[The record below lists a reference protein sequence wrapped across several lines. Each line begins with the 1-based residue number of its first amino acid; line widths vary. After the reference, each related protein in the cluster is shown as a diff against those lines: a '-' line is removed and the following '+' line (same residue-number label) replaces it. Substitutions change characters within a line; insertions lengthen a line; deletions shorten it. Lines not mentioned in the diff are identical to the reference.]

1 MGSRIKQRL
10 GKARVLGLGISRK
23 AVHAKKDGSV
33 AALDVVKP
41 SPANMENDDFDR
53 SKEHDLRRWL
63 TGEEDDLLTW
73 LNEGDKGET
82 DALSSITNTVGE
94 GGARNRSEKGD
105 KELAELK
112 LAVIEVLR
120 RSQPTDSNQDES
132 IPALTQRLH
141 EVVEHD
147 ALSHTDLDHRLRD
160 NQDLRKEF
168 DSAMASIP
176 KDQRSLIK
184 KQIEL
189 AEREAKL
196 LAKERARSDAVA
208 NGDGVGASSM
218 SELEERFQAELRQKE
233 LEFREKEK
241 DYKAKVEYL
250 AEELKRESLEEQ
262 QKEDELKFA
271 KMNSTEANKEM
282 EMKLRD
288 FQLKEKRML
297 LMEEEI
303 ARLKIDVRERDDELR
318 KIKEVVGYKEQELL
332 RREED
337 LDYREK
343 LMAGERRKL
352 DEAKREVTNVE
363 EVELKKRLEDLKM
376 EVQHKEEE
384 LIAKEKFLNAKSEEL
399 RLRESGVIDDE
410 IQRRE
415 EERAIEFNVAKVK
428 TGNSRLDDLLLGG
441 IPFGSNVL
449 IHGPPFIGKEIMI
462 AQFVAEGLK
471 KGVPCIWVI
480 TDKTPKDIR
489 EEMAPILS
497 GYEEYEHRGL
507 VKYIDSY
514 SKSMGEAA
522 DDPYAIFI
530 SEPTDHDGIMEA
542 TDKVA
547 KEFKEKHK
555 YYRLAFRSVSTLVAY
570 SDPNIAFRFLNPFCG
585 RRKREG
591 AVSMYVIEKG
601 MHGEQE
607 IQMLGSI
614 MDGMIDFKLDQLKS
628 NFSIQGICDVQSRSY
643 IRYTVGKHGL
653 SIGSFSLDHIR

>member
-1 MGSRIKQRL
+1 
-10 GKARVLGLGISRK
+10 LGISRK
-23 AVHAKKDGSV
+23 AAHAKKDGSV
-33 AALDVVKP
+33 AALDAVKP
-41 SPANMENDDFDR
+41 SPAIMENDDFDR
-53 SKEHDLRRWL
+53 AKEHDLRRWL

-82 DALSSITNTVGE
+82 DALSSITHTVGE
-94 GGARNRSEKGD
+94 GDARDRSEKGD

-147 ALSHTDLDHRLRD
+147 TLSHTDLDHRLRD
-160 NQDLRKEF
+160 NQDLKKEF

-196 LAKERARSDAVA
+196 LAKEKERSDAMA

-288 FQLKEKRML
+288 VQLKEKRML

-376 EVQHKEEE
+376 EVQHKEED

-410 IQRRE
+410 IKRRE

-530 SEPTDHDGIMEA
+530 NEPTDHDGIMEA

-570 SDPNIAFRFLNPFCG
+570 SDPNTAFRFLNPFCG

-614 MDGMIDFKLDQLKS
+614 MDGMVDFKLDQLKS
-628 NFSIQGICDVQSRSY
+628 NFSIQGISDVQSRSY

>member
-1 MGSRIKQRL
+1 
-10 GKARVLGLGISRK
+10 
-23 AVHAKKDGSV
+23 
-33 AALDVVKP
+33 LDVVKSS
-41 SPANMENDDFDR
+41 SPTSIENDDFDR
-53 SKEHDLRRWL
+53 SKDDDLRRWL
-63 TGEEDDLLTW
+63 TGEENDLLTW
-73 LNEGDKGET
+73 LNENEKGET
-82 DALSSITNTVGE
+82 DTFSPVSHGLD
-94 GGARNRSEKGD
+94 GGAPQERSEKAD

-112 LAVIEVLR
+112 MAVIEVLR
-120 RSQPTDSNQDES
+120 RTQSSEAVQDES
-132 IPALTQRLH
+132 VPALAKKLH
-141 EVVEHD
+141 EVTNRD
-147 ALSHTDLDHRLRD
+147 TLSRMDLDRMYRD
-160 NQDLRKEF
+160 NQDLKKEF
-168 DSAMASIP
+168 DSAMASLP

-196 LAKERARSDAVA
+196 LAKERDRSTGGG
-208 NGDGVGASSM
+208 NGDCVGASSM
-218 SELEERFQAELRQKE
+218 SELEERFQVELRQKE
-233 LEFREKEK
+233 LEFQEKEK
-241 DYKAKVEYL
+241 DYRAKVEYL
-250 AEELKRESLEEQ
+250 AEELKRKSLEEQ

-271 KMNSTEANKEM
+271 KMNGKEANKEM
-282 EMKLRD
+282 DLKLKD
-288 FQLKEKRML
+288 VQLKEKRML

-363 EVELKKRLEDLKM
+363 EVELKKRLEELKA
-376 EVQHKEEE
+376 EVQRKEEE
-384 LIAKEKFLNAKSEEL
+384 LIAKEKFLNAKGEEL

-415 EERAIEFNVAKVK
+415 EERAIEFSAAKVK

-441 IPFGSNVL
+441 IPFGANVL
-449 IHGPPFIGKEIMI
+449 IHGPPFIGKEVMI
-462 AQFVAEGLK
+462 SQFVAEGLK
-471 KGVPCIWVI
+471 KGVPCILVI

-489 EEMAPILS
+489 EEMRPLLS
-497 GYEEYEHRGL
+497 GYEEYERRGL

-522 DDPYAIFI
+522 DDPYAIYI
-530 SEPTDHDGIMEA
+530 NEPTDHDAIMEA

-547 KEFKEKHK
+547 KEFKESYK
-555 YYRLAFRSVSTLVAY
+555 YYRLAFRSISTLVAY
-570 SDPNIAFRFLNPFCG
+570 SDPNTAFRFLNPFCG

-614 MDGMIDFKLDQLKS
+614 MDGMVDFKLDQLKS
-628 NFSIQGICDVQSRSY
+628 YFSIQGISDVQSRSY

>member
-1 MGSRIKQRL
+1 M
-10 GKARVLGLGISRK
+10 GISRK
-23 AVHAKKDGSV
+23 AANAKKDGSV
-33 AALDVVKP
+33 EALDAVKP
-41 SPANMENDDFDR
+41 SPANIDNDDFNR
-53 SKEHDLRRWL
+53 SKDDDLRRWL
-63 TGEEDDLLTW
+63 TGEEDNLLTW
-73 LNEGDKGET
+73 LNENDKGET
-82 DALSSITNTVGE
+82 EALSSITQELGE
-94 GGARNRSEKGD
+94 SGSQERPEKSD

-112 LAVIEVLR
+112 LAAIEVLR
-120 RSQPTDSNQDES
+120 RAQPSEAVLDES
-132 IPALTQRLH
+132 VPGIAKRLH
-141 EVVEHD
+141 ELSERQ
-147 ALSHTDLDHRLRD
+147 ALSRTELDRLLRD
-160 NQDLRKEF
+160 NQDLKKEF
-168 DSAMASIP
+168 DLAVASLP

-196 LAKERARSDAVA
+196 LAREREHPNGVA

-233 LEFREKEK
+233 LEIQEKEK
-241 DYKAKVEYL
+241 DYKAKIEYL
-250 AEELKRESLEEQ
+250 AEELKRKSLEEQ
-262 QKEDELKFA
+262 QKDDELKFA
-271 KMNSTEANKEM
+271 RMNGTQASKEM
-282 EMKLRD
+282 EMKLKD
-288 FQLKEKRML
+288 IQFKEKRML
-297 LMEEEI
+297 LMEEEL

-376 EVQHKEEE
+376 EVSRKEED

-410 IQRRE
+410 IKRRE
-415 EERAIEFNVAKVK
+415 DERAIEFNAAKVK

-441 IPFGSNVL
+441 IPFGANVL
-449 IHGPPFIGKEIMI
+449 IHGPPFIGKEVMI
-462 AQFVAEGLK
+462 AQFVSEGLK
-471 KGVPCIWVI
+471 KGVPAIWVV
-480 TDKTPKDIR
+480 TDKTPNDIR
-489 EEMAPILS
+489 EEMRPILS
-497 GYEEYEHRGL
+497 GYEEYERRGL

-514 SKSMGEAA
+514 SKSMGEVA
-522 DDPYAIFI
+522 DDPYAIYI
-530 SEPTDHDGIMEA
+530 NEPTDHDAIMEA

-547 KEFKEKHK
+547 KEFKESHK

-570 SDPNIAFRFLNPFCG
+570 SDPNVAFRFLSPFCG

-591 AVSMYVIEKG
+591 AVAMYVIEKG

-614 MDGMIDFKLDQLKS
+614 MDGMVDFKLDQLKS
-628 NFSIQGICDVQSRSY
+628 YFSIQGISDVQSRSY